1 MANTR
6 AKKARRNPRGGEPN
20 TRATTPN
27 TLDVDSDL
35 IEQRVQ
41 ARLQEIA
48 DRASAVD
55 AATIE
60 RGIQDGGFRRTD
72 SARPVP
78 DEAEVQRR
86 FQERLTQLEEEAIN
100 RAVQDRLSG
109 ESAEDAI
116 NRAVE
121 ERLARV
127 LGLDDDDADAD
138 ADDDGDGDVDGDDDG
153 DGDVDGDDDVPVLK
167 NAEVEF
173 MGRTIEVR
181 MPDID
186 QITIIRRL
194 ETTFNNAS
202 KATDMDADQA
212 LRLMSRA
219 LKAVTSVI
227 VDQED
232 IDFIEDLVLGGDVKI
247 VDTLPILHKAMNK
260 LKEANQDAGNRA
272 TRRQRNRKSSGASGS
287 ASLVT
292 TG

>member
-138 ADDDGDGDVDGDDDG
+138 ADDDGDGDVDGDDD
-153 DGDVDGDDDVPVLK
+153 VPVLK

>member
-1 MANTR
+1 MANTH
-6 AKKARRNPRGGEPN
+6 AKKARRTRKGGKPN
-20 TRATTPN
+20 TRATTP
-27 TLDVDSDL
+27 DADL
-35 IEQRVQ
+35 
-41 ARLQEIA
+41 
-48 DRASAVD
+48 
-55 AATIE
+55 
-60 RGIQDGGFRRTD
+60 QDGGFRRTD
-72 SARPVP
+72 STRPVP

-86 FQERLTQLEEEAIN
+86 VQEYLCQLEEKAIE
-100 RAVQDRLSG
+100 RTVRDRMSD
-109 ESAEDAI
+109 ESPEDAI

-121 ERLARV
+121 ERLARI
-127 LGLDDDDADAD
+127 LALSPDTDDDADD
-138 ADDDGDGDVDGDDDG
+138 GDDDDGDDGDDGDDD
-153 DGDVDGDDDVPVLK
+153 DGDDGDDDVPVLK

-202 KATDMDADQA
+202 KATDMDADKA

-227 VDQED
+227 VNPED
-232 IDFIEDLVLGGDVKI
+232 IDFIEDLVLGGEVKI
-247 VDTLPILHKAMNK
+247 VETLPILHKAMNK

-272 TRRQRNRKSSGASGS
+272 ARRQQGRRSSGTSGS